1 MIERVCWLALMLLHV
16 PPALALVRPGQL
28 VALYGVDQASDTSV
42 LMQHRAALF
51 IMIVVICAWAAMRP
65 ETRTL
70 ASVAVGISMGSFL
83 IIWWASGM
91 PAHLRTIAIAD
102 LAGLPVLLFAAWQ
115 AVARAGA

>member
-1 MIERVCWLALMLLHV
+1 MMERVCWLALMLLHV

-28 VALYGVDQASDTSV
+28 VALYGVDQASDTFA

-51 IMIVVICAWAAMRP
+51 LVIVVICVWAAVRP
-65 ETRTL
+65 EARVL
-70 ASVAVGISMGSFL
+70 ASITVGISMGSFL

-91 PAHLRTIAIAD
+91 PVHLRTIAIAD
-102 LAGLPVLLFAAWQ
+102 LAGLPVLLFATWQ